1 MKMISARRIKR
12 CFELVLPNASQCDVK
27 RHDIHIFGTRHG
39 KFGNI
44 VSNPSK
50 QGTCIIRLLGK
61 FRMKSWEEE
70 ELRIQILS
78 CMSGFELDKQDR
90 DLEMTLCLS

>member
-1 MKMISARRIKR
+1 MKMISARRIKP

-27 RHDIHIFGTRHG
+27 RHDIHVFGTRHRV
-39 KFGNI
+39 FGNI
-44 VSNPSK
+44 VSNSSR

-61 FRMKSWEEE
+61 FRMKCWEEE
-70 ELRIQILS
+70 ELKIQILS
-78 CMSGFELDKQDR
+78 YMSGFELDKQDG